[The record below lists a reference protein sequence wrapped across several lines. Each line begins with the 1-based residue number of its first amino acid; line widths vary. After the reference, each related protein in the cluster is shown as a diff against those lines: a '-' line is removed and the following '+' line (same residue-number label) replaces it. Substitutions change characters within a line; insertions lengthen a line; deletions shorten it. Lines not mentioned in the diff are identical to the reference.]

1 MEKINKSNAL
11 TLQMPLNFAG
21 CYHGT
26 DFIWLHGT
34 ITQAAALNL
43 ARWAPDEMSCTAGPL
58 EAHQR
63 LHLCSLQV

>member
-21 CYHGT
+21 CYHCA

-34 ITQAAALNL
+34 IMLAAVLNL
-43 ARWAPDEMSCTAGPL
+43 AHWMPDEMSCSASPL
-58 EAHQR
+58 
-63 LHLCSLQV
+63 